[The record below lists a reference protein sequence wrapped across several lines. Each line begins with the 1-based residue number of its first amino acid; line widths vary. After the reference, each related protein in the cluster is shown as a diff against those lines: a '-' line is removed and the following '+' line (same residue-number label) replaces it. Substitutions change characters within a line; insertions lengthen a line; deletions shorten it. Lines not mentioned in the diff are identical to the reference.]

1 MLTIT
6 FDRSVGGLGGGVG
19 GVGGGP
25 YTRAEV
31 DRLFGFSTP
40 LGADYRGTWSDASTL
55 SLELLDARGAGA
67 LVRGLARVFPSVA
80 GDAVRLRNRA
90 GCEGVP
96 AARCLTPFTAPPP
109 LLSGDFGVLLE
120 PPRLLG
126 FEVDDYDNSDD
137 SFSVN
142 DTLTI
147 RFSGPTNKGG
157 LTTDVVSQVVNGEEV
172 LEGGLP
178 LTYGGIEYIGALFNF
193 SHVLGKA
200 YDGEWLEDGSA
211 FVISVH
217 DVNFTQ
223 VRLDA
228 AYADA
233 NGTIVQVDSPTA
245 VSLKGSF
252 RQPKGNSPALDASTS
267 NVSAALSGSFG
278 ANATF
283 PRVVSVVGRETVRHL
298 EWELVLRLDRATD
311 RGATTLPRPSCDPD
325 GVLSWACLETLFSVL
340 PSDAFSFAE
349 DDDEGEPGVSAAGM
363 TSGI

>member
-1 MLTIT
+1 MCTAYY
-6 FDRSVGGLGGGVG
+6 F
-19 GVGGGP
+19 
-25 YTRAEV
+25 
-31 DRLFGFSTP
+31 
-40 LGADYRGTWSDASTL
+40 
-55 SLELLDARGAGA
+55 LLIA
-67 LVRGLARVFPSVA
+67 
-80 GDAVRLRNRA
+80 
-90 GCEGVP
+90 
-96 AARCLTPFTAPPP
+96 
-109 LLSGDFGVLLE
+109 
-120 PPRLLG
+120 
-126 FEVDDYDNSDD
+126 
-137 SFSVN
+137 
-142 DTLTI
+142 
-147 RFSGPTNKGG
+147 
-157 LTTDVVSQVVNGEEV
+157 Q
-172 LEGGLP
+172 
-178 LTYGGIEYIGALFNF
+178 
-193 SHVLGKA
+193 A
-200 YDGEWLEDGSA
+200 YDGAWLEDGSA

-217 DVNFTQ
+217 DTNFTQ

-245 VSLKGSF
+245 VSLKGAF